1 MFQIEITDDA
11 DFFYV
16 NVITNVYCML
26 NSMSVLMLINMI
38 CYFMCSFFK
47 VSALFLSHYF
57 ESMNKSRE
65 RCSSLKLKS
74 CHNFKFRPSKN
85 FYSKAE
91 NFCFKNVSKSFFFT
105 TTEGMVRPHEVN
117 WYWKCNFVPPS
128 PPPPPSL
135 PNRLGRHC
143 NNILLCNLD
152 RESEWVS
159 ERKGG
164 REGCRHM

>member
-91 NFCFKNVSKSFFFT
+91 NFCFQKCFEKFFFHNNGRHGST
-105 TTEGMVRPHEVN
+105 TRSQLILKVQF
-117 WYWKCNFVPPS
+117 CS
-128 PPPPPSL
+128 SLSSSPSL
-135 PNRLGRHC
+135 S
-143 NNILLCNLD
+143 
-152 RESEWVS
+152 SEQTWPTLQQ
-159 ERKGG
+159 
-164 REGCRHM
+164 HFAM